1 MRRLPVVFAVPLA
14 MMLSAPAAAQAA
26 DPVRYQTYYSMFT
39 RGEARIPYL
48 DTTSYVP
55 QGLAHWP
62 AQDAMVI
69 SYYDD
74 NGGRARLAIVDRK
87 TSAHLKSVYLDDRGH
102 ANALATSANYLWLS
116 GTQSNGAKT
125 VVRYSW
131 SALASAADGSE
142 LKRTSTY
149 NLREA
154 SFVEIHGNRMY
165 VGVYR
170 TSSNGTAYRYTLD
183 ANEVPTYDNHSFTV
197 PPKVQGMAITATDFV
212 WSRSAGRQNDS
223 ELTVD
228 PRDGAI
234 TRRVVAPNMS
244 EDLATVG
251 GEIYVIYES
260 AAKKYADSDYKV
272 RTIHHAPLAELIP

>member
-1 MRRLPVVFAVPLA
+1 MRRIPVVLTALVVVSLLSPAV
-14 MMLSAPAAAQAA
+14 AQAA
-26 DPVRYQTYYSMFT
+26 DPVRYETYYSMFT
-39 RGEARIPYL
+39 RGQARIPYL
-48 DTTSYVP
+48 DTTPYVP
-55 QGLAHWP
+55 QGLTHWP
-62 AQDAMVI
+62 AKDAMVV

-74 NGGRARLAIVDRK
+74 NGGRVRLAIVDRV

-102 ANALATSANYLWLS
+102 ANTLATSANYLWLS
-116 GTQSNGAKT
+116 STQSDGALK
-125 VVRYSW
+125 VIRYSW
-131 SALASAADGSE
+131 AALANAANDSE
-142 LKRTSTY
+142 VRRTSAY
-149 NLREA
+149 DLRAA
-154 SFVEIHGNRMY
+154 SFVEIYGNRMY

-170 TSSNGTAYRYTLD
+170 TSSDGTAYRYTLD

-228 PRDGAI
+228 PRDGVI

-260 AAKKYADSDYKV
+260 AAMKYADSDYKV
-272 RTIHHAPLAELIP
+272 RTVHHAPLAELIP